1 MKFNSGFRFLKL
13 CFSFSAPPW
22 RARADRTSP
31 GDRSN
36 KLQGLLSAARVV
48 SGLVLRLVFGGFRG
62 HLYWSSD
69 LHFEKLRFRLL
80 AREDL
85 RTATSNFR
93 LPASLGFH
101 LFPFVSPILTTNH
114 EFEFRSLRS

>member
-1 MKFNSGFRFLKL
+1 MKFNSGFRSLKL

-22 RARADRTSP
+22 RADRTSP

-36 KLQGLLSAARVV
+36 KLQGLLFAVCVV
-48 SGLVLRLVFGGFRG
+48 SGLVLRLVFGGSRG

-85 RTATSNFR
+85 RTAASNCR
-93 LPASLGFH
+93 LPAWLGFH

-114 EFEFRSLRS
+114 EFEFRSHRS